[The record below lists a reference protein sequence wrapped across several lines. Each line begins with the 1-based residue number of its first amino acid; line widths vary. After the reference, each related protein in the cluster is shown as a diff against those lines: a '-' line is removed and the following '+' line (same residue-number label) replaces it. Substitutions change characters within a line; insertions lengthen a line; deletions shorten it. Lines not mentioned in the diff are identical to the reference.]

1 MLFVTNLTKIATLL
15 LLLTDESAEMSNV
28 TQSSLPADGMSLET
42 SVKLPNS
49 ALEQFQLQ
57 QSHCG
62 NEGRHLEEDYL

>member
-1 MLFVTNLTKIATLL
+1 MFVTNVTKITILQL
-15 LLLTDESAEMSNV
+15 RLPDESAEMSNAA
-28 TQSSLPADGMSLET
+28 QSSLPVDGMSLET
-42 SVKLPNS
+42 SKLPNS